1 MEDTKIIEH
10 AELDPFTI
18 NAKSSV
24 KLVKN
29 TKGLNWEIKVV
40 SGEEDLID
48 ELMKAAVKVHKELE
62 KEFIEAPKETGGL
75 KDE

>member
-1 MEDTKIIEH
+1 MEDTKITEH

-48 ELMKAAVKVHKELE
+48 GLMKAAVNCHKDLE
-62 KEFIEAPKETGGL
+62 KDMGEKE
-75 KDE
+75 